1 MSRNRRCSS
10 LCRVVVWA
18 GAATFLFAGLVG
30 CPPSDTTADEPVVGD
45 LNGDRQLDQTDV
57 DLMSAAFGA
66 REGDPQFVAEAD
78 LTGDGV
84 IGLDDLQELVRL
96 MEE

>member
-10 LCRVVVWA
+10 LCRVVAWA
-18 GAATFLFAGLVG
+18 GAATFLLAGLVG
-30 CPPSDTTADEPVVGD
+30 CPPSDTTNDEPLAGD
-45 LNGDRQLDQTDV
+45 ISGDGQLDETDV
-57 DLMSAAFGA
+57 DLMSAAFGS